1 MGGYHHIWDASPAE
15 LIVSTR
21 MLLSSSIPKTLQ
33 RRRLF
38 YPSIL
43 CLTTLA
49 VFLSNASYIL
59 GTVVTVTSEGVVLQF
74 KRPVPWMIFVAS
86 VSWLTLVAMLA
97 HGMNRQVLL
106 LSCRQFDSLVIS
118 LCLSLA
124 SIAHVIN
131 RILSLSSADY
141 DFWWFCSDVAT
152 NISICAVSVVLG
164 NIDSCMF
171 PSKVLIAILAMG
183 LAQSSYQW
191 FANRCLNSEWRE
203 PAYCGSEKKLMGFVS
218 REFNTALYAQ
228 VAVFIGKGMWARF
241 RGRTFGFIHSQ
252 YVQRERSSCS
262 SSSVSAS
269 ATHSRISCPSPANSV
284 PVSIGIN
291 VDDSSV
297 LDSSRAFP
305 GSHSSEGDLAR
316 SLPTN
321 SMNTPTCRAAFS
333 RRFSL

>member
-106 LSCRQFDSLVIS
+106 LSCRQFDSLVI
-118 LCLSLA
+118 
-124 SIAHVIN
+124 
-131 RILSLSSADY
+131 
-141 DFWWFCSDVAT
+141 
-152 NISICAVSVVLG
+152 
-164 NIDSCMF
+164 
-171 PSKVLIAILAMG
+171 
-183 LAQSSYQW
+183 
-191 FANRCLNSEWRE
+191 
-203 PAYCGSEKKLMGFVS
+203 
-218 REFNTALYAQ
+218 
-228 VAVFIGKGMWARF
+228 
-241 RGRTFGFIHSQ
+241 
-252 YVQRERSSCS
+252 
-262 SSSVSAS
+262 
-269 ATHSRISCPSPANSV
+269 
-284 PVSIGIN
+284 
-291 VDDSSV
+291 
-297 LDSSRAFP
+297 
-305 GSHSSEGDLAR
+305 
-316 SLPTN
+316 
-321 SMNTPTCRAAFS
+321 
-333 RRFSL
+333 